1 MASFYPDAR
10 LELIQAVRAVHAL
23 MDTDHEVCIPP
34 QHADKFA
41 VLRERFGARYTVTT
55 KPAPSVAIGIDH
67 QEPSTRVGA
76 VRRPLIFS
84 PAILSHCRGLWQPR
98 RSIPFSFAGLVTRS
112 RHEALSGWM
121 RRSFP
126 GVAMPLPAVDESR
139 AGRLWARVRRKL
151 GGRPAPRSTRHDA
164 GEVVFWSST
173 RGRHFPGK
181 SWDDEYFQLLAASRF
196 VLCPN
201 GDFVWSYR
209 FFEAA
214 MCGAIPIV
222 QESCPAYD
230 GFRFRTMD
238 ETAGSMEWS
247 PEDADHNYHLAL
259 ERLVVPTQ
267 ELSDQIEQ
275 EARS

>member
-23 MDTDHEVCIPP
+23 MDTDHEVCIHP
-34 QHADKFA
+34 QHADKFE

-55 KPAPSVAIGIDH
+55 TPAPSVSIVIDH
-67 QEPSTRVGA
+67 QKPSTRVGA
-76 VRRPLIFS
+76 LQRPLIFS
-84 PAILSHCRGLWQPR
+84 PAVLSYCRGLWKPR
-98 RSIPFSFAGLVTRS
+98 RGIRFSFAGLVTAT
-112 RHEALSGWM
+112 RHEALSNWLGK
-121 RRSFP
+121 SFP
-126 GVAMPLPAVDESR
+126 GVAMPLPRKHDSRIGKLWTRIQRR
-139 AGRLWARVRRKL
+139 AGI
-151 GGRPAPRSTRHDA
+151 RPAPSSTRHDA
-164 GEVVFWSST
+164 GDVVFWSST

-181 SWDDEYFQLLAASRF
+181 SWDDDYFQLLADSQF

-222 QESCPAYD
+222 QQDCPAYA
-230 GFRFRTMD
+230 GFRFRTMS
-238 ETAGSMEWS
+238 ESAHGMEWS
-247 PEDADHNYHLAL
+247 REDADHNYQLAL
-259 ERLVVPTQ
+259 ERLVIPLDQ
-267 ELSDQIEQ
+267 LSEQIAR

>member
-1 MASFYPDAR
+1 
-10 LELIQAVRAVHAL
+10 V
-23 MDTDHEVCIPP
+23 
-34 QHADKFA
+34 
-41 VLRERFGARYTVTT
+41 
-55 KPAPSVAIGIDH
+55 IDH
-67 QEPSTRVGA
+67 REPSTRIGA
-76 VRRPLIFS
+76 VQRPLIFS
-84 PAILSHCRGLWQPR
+84 PTLLAYCRGLWQPR
-98 RSIPFSFAGLVTRS
+98 RSIRFSFAGLVTPS
-112 RHEALSGWM
+112 RHQALSRWM

-126 GVAMPLPAVDESR
+126 EVAMPLPAVDEGL
-139 AGRLWARVRRKL
+139 AAKLWARIRRRL
-151 GGRPAPRSTRHDA
+151 GARPAPRSTRHVA

-181 SWDDEYFQLLAASRF
+181 SWDDEYFRLLCDSRF

-238 ETAGSMEWS
+238 EAAGGMEWS
-247 PEDADHNYHLAL
+247 PGDAEHNYRLAL
-259 ERLVVPTQ
+259 ERLVVPLEQ
-267 ELSDQIEQ
+267 LSEEIEK
-275 EARS
+275 EARR